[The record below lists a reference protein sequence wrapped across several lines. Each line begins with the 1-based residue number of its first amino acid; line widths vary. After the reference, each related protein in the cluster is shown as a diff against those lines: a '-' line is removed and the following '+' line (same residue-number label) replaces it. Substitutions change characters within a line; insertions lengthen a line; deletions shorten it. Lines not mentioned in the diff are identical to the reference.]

1 MAWDEVPSIDQ
12 NGIIIQYDVE
22 YSLPHIS
29 DSQMLV
35 SITVGDFS
43 NLEVNITGLQAHT
56 DYSIRVRAHT
66 SIGAGPYSDVVN
78 ATTFQNGNW
87 WECIHYICQLI
98 LPFAVPTSPPSN
110 ITVAALSSTVL
121 RVGWEPLLAISPTSP
136 VTQYEVEVSQDM
148 FDAIPATFN
157 TTVNS
162 ETLTTEIA
170 GLEEYVEYS
179 IRVRA
184 YTSAGPGPYSNPVQ
198 ETTLEDRKHTQCTCS
213 TLTIVLYHS
222 RS

>member
-1 MAWDEVPSIDQ
+1 MFRCDGSFSLAVPASPPDNVTAFGISDTVIQVAWDEVPSIDQ

-87 WECIHYICQLI
+87 
-98 LPFAVPTSPPSN
+98 
-110 ITVAALSSTVL
+110 
-121 RVGWEPLLAISPTSP
+121 
-136 VTQYEVEVSQDM
+136 
-148 FDAIPATFN
+148 
-157 TTVNS
+157 
-162 ETLTTEIA
+162 
-170 GLEEYVEYS
+170 
-179 IRVRA
+179 
-184 YTSAGPGPYSNPVQ
+184 
-198 ETTLEDRKHTQCTCS
+198 
-213 TLTIVLYHS
+213 
-222 RS
+222 